1 MNRLELFSS
10 IRFQLNFTTMTE
22 TPVRP
27 RTQAWKNNQ
36 LVESYLRSQVRNVSA
51 FDRTERGPIVVLDV
65 STTATQSNRLLDL
78 DENINP
84 EYIIITNNNDVN
96 GNSLYDNAEEKN
108 MTDVFQEFADWKT
121 QKGIPAKV
129 VTIDDIAANYL
140 GCDVQEKIHNF
151 LADVHQCYGS
161 LFILFGGD
169 VNVVP
174 ARMVPGKHNGT
185 KIDSLLCYPVDLYYV
200 AIDDSWD
207 SNGNGIFGEKA
218 DNADQFAEFFFGRA
232 PVENVEEALAFVRKS
247 MAYETIED
255 INPTDRNYIDNI
267 VGVQAYLNNPPIHYD
282 TTRIGEMEKLF
293 DYVDTINYL
302 HSGIIQNNINK
313 WRCYDPYHF
322 HGSVDYENFH
332 FNLSRNN
339 MLACLGGTIPTTV
352 SERSHIILHN
362 DHSSYL
368 TLGASSK
375 LNHMTINRRD
385 IDGFSSNPY
394 HKIVFTVGCSPGE
407 YDKDCIAER
416 LLNKPDAGAVAVCAS
431 SQTSWVG
438 EEDMFK
444 SFIKDL
450 YDYEE
455 NGILSYPSFYN
466 LGVVHS
472 SALSDIYYSNN
483 YNKISIIRKNHLFGD
498 PELPVWTREPANLT
512 VSTSPNSIS
521 DPICQLSVIVV
532 GMDYS
537 EDTPHDVTVCI
548 KKDGEVYQ
556 RQSYNQTFHGHN
568 FVFDVYPET
577 SGELKVTVT
586 GHNYIPYETTV
597 PVNIT
602 GKNVYV
608 SQKSVLDGNGNNDG
622 KLDAGETVNL
632 SISLK
637 NNGTVDLSNVSA
649 ILSCEFA
656 DTTLNQNLASYL
668 TLTTANAS
676 YGTIAKNATVT
687 RNNFQLTLSNTVPDR
702 SALRFALSISDGTG
716 LIRCKTFTLP
726 IGASE
731 MEYVSVHHE
740 EKGNGRI
747 GLEIE
752 LTNTGFGTANGITAT
767 LSSQEMLITQGTAI
781 YGMVSHLQSKTQ
793 SFEFIPNGIFV
804 EKNFTLTITDAYN
817 KTWTSYFKIHNITDT
832 VANLA
837 FENTEHSIKLRWDPV
852 AGSNGYNVYRS
863 STWDGNYERLNNH
876 PFTSSAYPDLGLEVL
891 HTYYYGVTFLD
902 SSGNESP
909 MARIVAWTSL
919 PVAEG
924 WPVSIPDSLG
934 FPWGTAPNVA
944 DVDGDGKCEVFLT
957 SGSGDGQ
964 DNKGALLAF
973 NHLGEELY
981 DIDHNPTTV
990 SGFANPGISMT
1001 CTPAIGDIDDDGV
1014 MEIVV
1019 ATRDNLNNNH
1029 KLLVYKNRDT
1039 DQDGAPDLAWEH
1051 TLEFKNFNGVVLAD
1065 LNDDGTLEI
1074 IVPNQG
1080 RHGQSSNTGLEVFD
1094 CHGNCY
1100 PNCPIELSDPQNTDN
1115 KAVTMPVVADLDNDG
1130 SMEVVFGLESGVYK
1144 WCGSNTPPTCLTAN
1158 QTGRMDCP
1166 VVVADIDGDGYHEV
1180 LYMSI
1185 VGGRGYIKAVR
1196 PNGSAVSAWSGN
1208 SHGIALSRS
1217 VTAWEW
1223 PAYFIACDIDWDGDV
1238 EVLAA
1243 DSDTLKMWNGDGT
1256 PFGAGTVTV
1265 GGLDCRY
1272 MQPLVADVDG
1282 GGDCEIVVPSQNG
1295 YIYAYKTDGSA
1306 VPGWPLAVPDLAT
1319 IPAIADLDGDGYNEV
1334 VAASQTELYVWHT
1347 EGESKYNQCDRFRYD
1362 RHNNAVYEIPCSH
1375 VATPLEISGTQ
1386 VWNDDRRFDRDVV
1399 VNNGASLTV
1408 KSDLRFSEGSRIV
1421 VKKGGRLVVDGGRLA
1436 GSCPDAKWKGIEVW
1450 GDSTLQQQQ
1459 VNGAYLQGYLEL
1471 KNGAVIEDALCA
1483 VNLQNPLD
1491 NTTTGGIVHATGALF
1506 RNNAKAVHIGHYTG
1520 HDEISGGELS
1530 YNSWFRD
1537 CVFVIDGNYLGDATF
1552 NSHVSLDGV
1561 DGVTFSGCSFSADR
1575 GVTGVSPTCYGID
1588 AYNSLFMVNQYCG
1601 SLTRPCPEQDLVR
1614 SSFSGFHQG
1623 VHAVG
1628 DGQRLSTP
1636 LVYQSDFSDNDIGVY
1651 CRATG
1656 FATMVGGS
1664 IAMGDDA
1671 DCAIGLYADGV
1682 TGLTVEENDFGTP
1695 SGNNT
1700 GTVTYGA
1707 VVIDSRTASN
1717 VHLNSFHGLDYGN
1730 LSIGQNAVV
1739 TYFGNTPSVISGLTY
1754 TCNDNEGNRVDF
1766 YVADK
1771 TGTYSGI
1778 QPTQGSTRAPAGN
1791 TFSGSQYHIYNDGD
1805 YQLDYYYDN
1814 TEPDQIPASSKLH
1827 GVTATGTTANNSCLS
1842 HFGGQPSKGSDA
1854 DMADPDADSWE
1865 ELAVKVRDLLS
1876 DTVVDNAALR
1886 GLLMRF
1892 GSLDTDRLSVASLMA
1907 EGDTA
1912 GAIALAET
1920 LPDKY
1925 GLTGNDLAE
1934 HGDYM
1939 RLLYLYRDLRR
1950 TGRTVT
1956 ELTAEELSLAE
1967 KIAETGIGIP
1977 RTMAETLLERGG
1989 GGHNV
1994 DLCPTDYVVEHR
2006 DGTAGKGIG
2015 TDGMAGFCGVSEGMS
2030 VKVSP
2035 SPATNSAMVEYV
2047 LPDGATHATLEL
2059 VNTLGV
2065 KALTVELEGNR
2076 RNKTIDLS
2084 GLPSGLYFI
2093 TVTDRN
2099 GQRLVRKVVKQ

>member
-1 MNRLELFSS
+1 
-10 IRFQLNFTTMTE
+10 
-22 TPVRP
+22 
-27 RTQAWKNNQ
+27 
-36 LVESYLRSQVRNVSA
+36 
-51 FDRTERGPIVVLDV
+51 
-65 STTATQSNRLLDL
+65 
-78 DENINP
+78 
-84 EYIIITNNNDVN
+84 
-96 GNSLYDNAEEKN
+96 
-108 MTDVFQEFADWKT
+108 
-121 QKGIPAKV
+121 
-129 VTIDDIAANYL
+129 
-140 GCDVQEKIHNF
+140 
-151 LADVHQCYGS
+151 
-161 LFILFGGD
+161 
-169 VNVVP
+169 
-174 ARMVPGKHNGT
+174 
-185 KIDSLLCYPVDLYYV
+185 
-200 AIDDSWD
+200 
-207 SNGNGIFGEKA
+207 
-218 DNADQFAEFFFGRA
+218 
-232 PVENVEEALAFVRKS
+232 
-247 MAYETIED
+247 
-255 INPTDRNYIDNI
+255 
-267 VGVQAYLNNPPIHYD
+267 
-282 TTRIGEMEKLF
+282 
-293 DYVDTINYL
+293 
-302 HSGIIQNNINK
+302 
-313 WRCYDPYHF
+313 
-322 HGSVDYENFH
+322 
-332 FNLSRNN
+332 
-339 MLACLGGTIPTTV
+339 MLT
-352 SERSHIILHN
+352 
-362 DHSSYL
+362 
-368 TLGASSK
+368 
-375 LNHMTINRRD
+375 
-385 IDGFSSNPY
+385 
-394 HKIVFTVGCSPGE
+394 
-407 YDKDCIAER
+407 
-416 LLNKPDAGAVAVCAS
+416 
-431 SQTSWVG
+431 
-438 EEDMFK
+438 
-444 SFIKDL
+444 
-450 YDYEE
+450 
-455 NGILSYPSFYN
+455 
-466 LGVVHS
+466 
-472 SALSDIYYSNN
+472 
-483 YNKISIIRKNHLFGD
+483 
-498 PELPVWTREPANLT
+498 
-512 VSTSPNSIS
+512 
-521 DPICQLSVIVV
+521 
-532 GMDYS
+532 
-537 EDTPHDVTVCI
+537 
-548 KKDGEVYQ
+548 
-556 RQSYNQTFHGHN
+556 QSYNQGNLYYVYYRRIINNQIIGSDVLHGSGTYQFVEDVTPTSCTWSVEPAGMFQTSSGTGNTANLSYKTSPTKLAPKATLTFTFAYSCDNHYSVSKEIDLRIPNATVSGTVVSDG
-568 FVFDVYPET
+568 FVIDT
-577 SGELKVTVT
+577 NATVTVT
-586 GHNYIPYETTV
+586 GMIKTEPGARTIV
-597 PVNIT
+597 PPSSRMIVNGGT
-602 GKNVYV
+602 MK
-608 SQKSVLDGNGNNDG
+608 GNN
-622 KLDAGETVNL
+622 
-632 SISLK
+632 
-637 NNGTVDLSNVSA
+637 
-649 ILSCEFA
+649 
-656 DTTLNQNLASYL
+656 
-668 TLTTANAS
+668 
-676 YGTIAKNATVT
+676 
-687 RNNFQLTLSNTVPDR
+687 
-702 SALRFALSISDGTG
+702 
-716 LIRCKTFTLP
+716 
-726 IGASE
+726 
-731 MEYVSVHHE
+731 
-740 EKGNGRI
+740 
-747 GLEIE
+747 
-752 LTNTGFGTANGITAT
+752 
-767 LSSQEMLITQGTAI
+767 
-781 YGMVSHLQSKTQ
+781 
-793 SFEFIPNGIFV
+793 
-804 EKNFTLTITDAYN
+804 
-817 KTWTSYFKIHNITDT
+817 
-832 VANLA
+832 
-837 FENTEHSIKLRWDPV
+837 
-852 AGSNGYNVYRS
+852 
-863 STWDGNYERLNNH
+863 
-876 PFTSSAYPDLGLEVL
+876 
-891 HTYYYGVTFLD
+891 
-902 SSGNESP
+902 
-909 MARIVAWTSL
+909 
-919 PVAEG
+919 
-924 WPVSIPDSLG
+924 
-934 FPWGTAPNVA
+934 
-944 DVDGDGKCEVFLT
+944 
-957 SGSGDGQ
+957 
-964 DNKGALLAF
+964 
-973 NHLGEELY
+973 
-981 DIDHNPTTV
+981 
-990 SGFANPGISMT
+990 
-1001 CTPAIGDIDDDGV
+1001 
-1014 MEIVV
+1014 
-1019 ATRDNLNNNH
+1019 
-1029 KLLVYKNRDT
+1029 
-1039 DQDGAPDLAWEH
+1039 
-1051 TLEFKNFNGVVLAD
+1051 
-1065 LNDDGTLEI
+1065 
-1074 IVPNQG
+1074 
-1080 RHGQSSNTGLEVFD
+1080 
-1094 CHGNCY
+1094 
-1100 PNCPIELSDPQNTDN
+1100 
-1115 KAVTMPVVADLDNDG
+1115 
-1130 SMEVVFGLESGVYK
+1130 
-1144 WCGSNTPPTCLTAN
+1144 
-1158 QTGRMDCP
+1158 
-1166 VVVADIDGDGYHEV
+1166 
-1180 LYMSI
+1180 
-1185 VGGRGYIKAVR
+1185 GGR
-1196 PNGSAVSAWSGN
+1196 WS
-1208 SHGIALSRS
+1208 
-1217 VTAWEW
+1217 
-1223 PAYFIACDIDWDGDV
+1223 
-1238 EVLAA
+1238 
-1243 DSDTLKMWNGDGT
+1243 
-1256 PFGAGTVTV
+1256 
-1265 GGLDCRY
+1265 
-1272 MQPLVADVDG
+1272 
-1282 GGDCEIVVPSQNG
+1282 
-1295 YIYAYKTDGSA
+1295 
-1306 VPGWPLAVPDLAT
+1306 
-1319 IPAIADLDGDGYNEV
+1319 
-1334 VAASQTELYVWHT
+1334 
-1347 EGESKYNQCDRFRYD
+1347 
-1362 RHNNAVYEIPCSH
+1362 
-1375 VATPLEISGTQ
+1375 
-1386 VWNDDRRFDRDVV
+1386 
-1399 VNNGASLTV
+1399 
-1408 KSDLRFSEGSRIV
+1408 
-1421 VKKGGRLVVDGGRLA
+1421 
-1436 GSCPDAKWKGIEVW
+1436 GIEVW